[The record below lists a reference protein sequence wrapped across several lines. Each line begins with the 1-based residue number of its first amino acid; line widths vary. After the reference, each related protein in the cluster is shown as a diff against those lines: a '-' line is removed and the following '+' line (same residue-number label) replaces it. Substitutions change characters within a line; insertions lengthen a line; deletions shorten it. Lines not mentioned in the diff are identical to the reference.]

1 MVSTARSRQDLD
13 RRNAQIQALNELGQA
28 MNSGLDL
35 DESLEL
41 IAARATETLGAKG
54 SAIRLSVADRTL
66 ALATLYSQTDE
77 GIDST
82 YEKRIAEFVAAT
94 GEPIL
99 IDDLRTD
106 EEPNVLGSS
115 LLCVPLVLEE
125 SVVGTLT
132 LLDKISTD
140 RRDRRNFT
148 DDDVNTLFAL
158 SSQIAAEI
166 EDIRNRAATGTR
178 AHGAEAGQAAAHA
191 L

>member
-125 SVVGTLT
+125 SVVGTLS